1 MFQYF
6 QSDLN
11 KNYIASNILVDLQ
24 KIENQFAQD
33 IGLPNANTE
42 KKERQIVD
50 EVNANNVE
58 TFTRCDMWLKT
69 LKKQCEKANNMF
81 QMDLISVDWRVNP
94 LENGGGAMNEGLAV
108 NSRSV

>member
-1 MFQYF
+1 
-6 QSDLN
+6 
-11 KNYIASNILVDLQ
+11 
-24 KIENQFAQD
+24 
-33 IGLPNANTE
+33 
-42 KKERQIVD
+42 
-50 EVNANNVE
+50 
-58 TFTRCDMWLKT
+58 MWLKT